1 MTIISKRIKSIRDYV
16 KRYFD
21 IYTKKYSFV
30 NTFIIGTILTAIIV
44 FIDYKDIPSNFL
56 SSLLGNLLYS
66 IVILWFVLVSLFGV
80 KYKVMKNVRSP
91 LVNRIDFFIIL
102 TSFSLV
108 LFRVTAVSNYDNL
121 TSKTSW
127 VNYILPFLIGL
138 FAIRIVSTGKE
149 VGRKESTIVDL
160 KQILDKTIG
169 YTKPFLIRE
178 DAVGYD
184 LLKRDNLLKD
194 LVRTIQDYT
203 SDEKFVISLEG
214 NWGSGKTT
222 FLNNLVSDIGNDENF
237 VIINDFEP
245 WLSESKESLLN
256 NLLNTILTRSN
267 LDISKREID
276 FFIKVI
282 SETILGKKYVTS
294 IFSVIEDIEQDRVSN
309 IISDINY
316 MIDKNGKRIIFI
328 IDNLDRLRPESVYLV
343 LNIVNN
349 VLNFNNLAVILSY
362 DVSELKKGLSSIN
375 ISPQYIDK
383 IVQKKIVIP
392 PVEKSHISSLYLQI
406 IMTMFNEREI
416 QVDMLDVQKFTNV
429 LSKHQVGI
437 RDFKRFMNS
446 SVLPFVFNPRKIS
459 VIDYLVIEYIRLL
472 DSRLYESIYFNQEYF
487 VSSDLGIENSFKY
500 INEEKFDTKIT
511 CFFNDVGI
519 ENDLVGNLLMLSFPY
534 VTRYF
539 GEQRNYKNVASN
551 FKQDS
556 SYQKVQKNKRISS
569 GKFFDLY
576 FIHDTNLE
584 ATIIDLV
591 ESFIE
596 NACINY
602 RTPESIKSKLD
613 ELLDI
618 EEELQTEFLS
628 NFSLYVD
635 DIPTEPRHLLGKLLL
650 ENYSKFGNYKGFLT
664 LDTKNRVALVISEL
678 IENIK
683 QRDFEDLLIKY
694 IIPKNLTMISNIRY
708 WLKHSIKKNNNE
720 KLAFVDLK
728 FSASIEKILS
738 EKINLFEKKLY
749 TKGNARQVHFYLEK
763 KDSSDRYKEYLQS
776 CINEET
782 YFRILNDL
790 VATSMDTLGY
800 SYSMFDN
807 FDTLIDLGLL
817 KKYNEEVV
825 PINDKQKLLKDIFDN
840 QVIGEKDDYGDIA
853 IRMSDPVDLT
863 TID

>member
-1 MTIISKRIKSIRDYV
+1 MTRISKRIKSIRDYV

-21 IYTKKYSFV
+21 VYTKKYGFV
-30 NTFIIGTILTAIIV
+30 NTFIIGTILTAIII
-44 FIDYKDIPSNFL
+44 FMDYKDIPSKFL
-56 SSLLGNLLYS
+56 SNLSGTLFYS
-66 IVILWFVLVSLFGV
+66 IVILCFVLVSLFGV
-80 KYKVMKNVRSP
+80 KYKVMKNIKYP
-91 LVNRIDFFIIL
+91 LVNRIDFFLIL
-102 TSFSLV
+102 TSFSLI
-108 LFRVTAVSNYDNL
+108 LFRVTAVSNYGNL

-138 FAIRIVSTGKE
+138 FATRILSTGKE

-160 KQILDKTIG
+160 KQILDKKIS
-169 YTKPFLIRE
+169 YAKPFLIRE

-184 LLKRDNLLKD
+184 LLKRNNLLRD

-222 FLNNLVSDIGNDENF
+222 FLNNLISDIGDDENF

-256 NLLNTILTRSN
+256 NLLNTILTKSN

-282 SETILGKKYVTS
+282 SETILGKKYVTP

-392 PVEKSHISSLYLQI
+392 PVEKSYISSLYLQI
-406 IMTMFNEREI
+406 IMTMFNERNI

-429 LSKHQVGI
+429 LSEHQVGI
-437 RDFKRFMNS
+437 RDFKRFVNS
-446 SVLPFVFNPRKIS
+446 SILPFVFNYRKIS

-500 INEEKFDTKIT
+500 INEEKFDTEIT
-511 CFFNDVGI
+511 CFFNDAGI
-519 ENDLVGNLLMLSFPY
+519 KNDLVGNLLMLSFPY

-539 GEQRNYKNVASN
+539 GEQKNYKNVTSN
-551 FKQDS
+551 SRGDS
-556 SYQKVQKNKRISS
+556 SYQQVQKNKRISS

-576 FIHDTNLE
+576 FVHDTNLE
-584 ATIIDLV
+584 AAIIDSV
-591 ESFIE
+591 ESFVDY
-596 NACINY
+596 ACINY
-602 RTPESIKSKLD
+602 RTPESIKTKLD

-635 DIPTEPRHLLGKLLL
+635 DIPIEPRHLLGKLLL

-664 LDTKNRVALVISEL
+664 LDTKNRVALVISEM
-678 IENIK
+678 IESLK
-683 QRDFEDLLIKY
+683 QRDFEDLLTDY

-708 WLKHSIKKNNNE
+708 WLKHSTKKNNNE

-728 FSASIEKILS
+728 FSTSIEKILN
-738 EKINLFEKKLY
+738 EKINLFEKNIY
-749 TKGNARQVHFYLEK
+749 TKGNVRQVYFYLEK
-763 KDSSDRYKEYLQS
+763 EGSLDRYKKYLRS
-776 CINEET
+776 CLNEET
-782 YFRILNDL
+782 YFRILNDF
-790 VATSMDTLGY
+790 VATSVGTLGY
-800 SYSMFDN
+800 SYSMIDN
-807 FDTLIDLGLL
+807 FENLIDLELL
-817 KKYNEEVV
+817 KQYNEEVI
-825 PINDKQKLLKDIFDN
+825 PINDQQKLLKDIFDN
-840 QVIGEKDDYGDIA
+840 QLIGEKDDYGEIA
-853 IRMSDPVDLT
+853 IRRSNPVDLS
-863 TID
+863 TIG